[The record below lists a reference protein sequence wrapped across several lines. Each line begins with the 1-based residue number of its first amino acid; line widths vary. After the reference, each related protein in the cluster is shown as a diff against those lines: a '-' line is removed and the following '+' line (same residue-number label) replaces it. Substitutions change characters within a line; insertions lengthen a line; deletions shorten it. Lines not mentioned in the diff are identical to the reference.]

1 MFNSRPQTVCR
12 RETDRDRDM
21 TIELHCFGESG
32 NAYKAAITLTL
43 ADVAWEPVFVDFFK
57 GATRTPEYRAL
68 NVMGEVPVM
77 VDGDMV
83 LTQSGVI
90 QDYITS
96 KTSKL
101 GAKSAD
107 QRREILRW
115 MFFDNHKIS
124 SQAGALR
131 FNMNFLP
138 EDKRNADVNAFLSQ
152 RLHGGLKIIE
162 THLANHAWLAGPDL
176 TIADLACCGYL
187 YYPEDFTFDRK
198 DYPHIDRW
206 LDAIA
211 ATPGWKHPYDLMQR
225 AFPAA

>member
-1 MFNSRPQTVCR
+1 
-12 RETDRDRDM
+12 M
-21 TIELHCFGESG
+21 TIKLHCFGESG
-32 NAYKAAITLTL
+32 NAYKAALTLTL
-43 ADVAWEPVFVDFFK
+43 AEVEWEPVFVDFFK
-57 GATRTPEYRAL
+57 GGSRTPEFRAL

-83 LTQSGVI
+83 LTQSAVI

-124 SQAGALR
+124 GIAGPLR

-138 EDKRNADVNAFLSQ
+138 ADKRSQDVNDYLLM
-152 RLHGGLKIIE
+152 RLNSALKVMD
-162 THLANHAWLAGPDL
+162 THLDGRDWLASDTL
-176 TIADLACCGYL
+176 TIADIACAGYL
-187 YYPEDFTFDRK
+187 YYEEPFGFDRTAFPNV
-198 DYPHIDRW
+198 DAW
-206 LDAIA
+206 LDRL
-211 ATPGWKHPYDLMQR
+211 ATTDGWKHPYDLMPR
-225 AFPAA
+225 ALAAA